1 MFDIFDNNNKSWLTK
16 LIWEIDVDG
25 GTVEDEVVEVEVAI
39 VAFVLVEVVLAGTV
53 GCSDTM
59 KKN

>member
-1 MFDIFDNNNKSWLTK
+1 MFDIFDNNNRGWLTK

-25 GTVEDEVVEVEVAI
+25 DIVGDEVVEVEAAI
-39 VAFVLVEVVLAGTV
+39 VAFVLAEVVLAVTV